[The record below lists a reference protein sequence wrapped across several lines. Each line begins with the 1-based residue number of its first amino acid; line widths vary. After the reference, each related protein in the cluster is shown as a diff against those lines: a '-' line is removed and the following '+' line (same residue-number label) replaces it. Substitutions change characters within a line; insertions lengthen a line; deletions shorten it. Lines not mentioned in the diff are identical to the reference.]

1 MYYISVELEDDVN
14 EKDAQ
19 EVLESIR
26 SFPEVSQATMV
37 KDDGAKSGAKWKAIA
52 E

>member
-19 EVLESIR
+19 EVLESIK
-26 SFPEVSQATMV
+26 SMPEVSSAVMV
-37 KDDGAKSGAKWKAIA
+37 SDGDDDDD
-52 E
+52 

>member
-19 EVLESIR
+19 EVLKAIR

-37 KDDGAKSGAKWKAIA
+37 KDED
-52 E
+52 EDE